1 MGHEECGFD
10 VAAVGIL
17 ALSIEHLLVELNV
30 VVVDGIVEGDGD
42 HLRDVFGGQVA
53 GRGRAVLRAEAVGQ
67 HTHRWITWRRTIR
80 IGFGVYSGSRQSRL
94 ISRRAAKVAFA
105 LFHEFETR
113 LTRRSSSLRL
123 CRKKKAKPK
132 KAGESHTKRSKRARS
147 KKKIRSR
154 KHKNLRFRSKTL
166 IIYGSTPAGVITK

>member
-67 HTHRWITWRRTIR
+67 HTHRWITWRSTIR

-123 CRKKKAKPK
+123 CRKKRRNRKRLVKATQKEAK
-132 KAGESHTKRSKRARS
+132 EREA
-147 KKKIRSR
+147 KKKSEVESTKTFDFVR
-154 KHKNLRFRSKTL
+154 KH
-166 IIYGSTPAGVITK
+166 